1 MSSKSFGYSNAAYCN
16 MYDNDDDQDDYSLY
30 QSHNE
35 TFVDE
40 FYDQDLDLESEQRS
54 REPPLGASGSLRF
67 AESSSSTPNSTP
79 RKQHPHRRRQRS
91 FSAPRHQ
98 NTATVNV
105 LAPMIAQARSHQ
117 EHATQA
123 HTQQPSIRRSRSAVF
138 YKDAEDRRVYQDTR
152 EFTGQRGHPSRKTI
166 SVAHGQGHRVT
177 PARVHCEP
185 FPRAQDTSLPYYD
198 TSLQTRQCLIPASAR
213 KSAANLAIIPPNTR
227 PLLPPSP
234 RSLNTDFS
242 PKKASWATLPLTRTS
257 SNNTLRLSGL
267 FLLFTGTVNCLLC
280 FYLLAKVLLIMF
292 LVNYWL
298 FLLNYLN
305 FIQNNLL
312 AHILSEFAHT

>member
-16 MYDNDDDQDDYSLY
+16 MYDNDDDQDNFSLY
-30 QSHNE
+30 HSHNE

-40 FYDQDLDLESEQRS
+40 FYDQEPDLETEQRG

-67 AESSSSTPNSTP
+67 VESSSSTPNSTP
-79 RKQHPHRRRQRS
+79 RKQQPHRRRQRS

-98 NTATVNV
+98 NTPTVNI

-117 EHATQA
+117 EHAAQTP
-123 HTQQPSIRRSRSAVF
+123 QPSIRRSRSAVF
-138 YKDAEDRRVYQDTR
+138 FKDTDERRVYQDTR
-152 EFTGQRGHPSRKTI
+152 EFAGQRGHPSRKTI
-166 SVAHGQGHRVT
+166 SVAHHGQGHRVT

-185 FPRAQDTSLPYYD
+185 IPRAQDTASSYYD
-198 TSLQTRQCLIPASAR
+198 TSQQPRQCLIPASAR

-234 RSLNTDFS
+234 HSLNSDFS
-242 PKKASWATLPLTRTS
+242 PKKASWATLPVSRAS

-280 FYLLAKVLLIMF
+280 FYLLAKVI
-292 LVNYWL
+292 
-298 FLLNYLN
+298 
-305 FIQNNLL
+305 
-312 AHILSEFAHT
+312 